1 MMRAKV
7 LSLVVLLTAA
17 APATGF
23 AQLSPSAKWATEA
36 AAQYAV
42 NANITYRTA
51 SNQQLKIDVYY
62 RRGATTPQPTLVY
75 MHGGFWV
82 AGAKE
87 TAIAGLLPWLEMGWN
102 VVNVE
107 YRLGVAADPTTL
119 APAAVDDCFCALR
132 FVAALPANYNID
144 TKKIVVTGESAGG
157 HLALSMGIIPESAGL
172 GRECAGAAS
181 PPLPPQA
188 GGARGGAAAA
198 APATVT
204 SPVTLPPLPKVVAV
218 INWFGITDVPDVIDG
233 ANRHPAAVRWFGNI
247 ANPLDVAKRVSPLAY
262 VRAGLPPII
271 TVHGDA
277 DRTVPYPEA
286 VRLHEALA
294 KVNVPNQLVTIP
306 GGGHGGFSAEER
318 VRIYIA
324 IREFLTR
331 NSVMSK

>member
-1 MMRAKV
+1 MRV
-7 LSLVVLLTAA
+7 RFLSICLLLAA
-17 APATGF
+17 AVPGF
-23 AQLSPSAKWATEA
+23 AQLSPSAKWATES
-36 AAQYAV
+36 AAQYTM
-42 NANITYRTA
+42 NANVTYRTI
-51 SNQQLKIDVYY
+51 SNQQLKMDIYY
-62 RRGATTPQPTLVY
+62 RRGAAAPAPTLVY

-87 TAIAGLLPWLEMGWN
+87 TAIMGLLPWLEMGWN

-107 YRLGVAADPTTL
+107 YRLGVATDTTTL

-144 TKKIVVTGESAGG
+144 KNKIVVTGESAGG
-157 HLALSMGIIPESAGL
+157 HLALSMGIIPASAGL
-172 GRECAGAAS
+172 GQECAGEAA
-181 PPLPPQA
+181 PPAA
-188 GGARGGAAAA
+188 GGGRGAAPGTAPAA
-198 APATVT
+198 APATPP
-204 SPVTLPPLPKVVAV
+204 SLPPVPKVAAV

-233 ANRHPAAVRWFGNI
+233 TNKQAAAARWFGNMPLPTALEI
-247 ANPLDVAKRVSPLAY
+247 AKKVSPLTY

-294 KVNVPNQLVTIP
+294 KVNVPNQLVTVP

-318 VRIYIA
+318 VRVYTA
-324 IREFLTR
+324 IREFLGK
-331 NSVMSK
+331 NGVLPKS